1 MRTHSRGGDRIAAA
15 PVRVMAP
22 NRATLL
28 AALAAVGG
36 LAFAGVAPAA
46 EGPPALL
53 PAGGGERPAPGAD
66 RWQASIGV
74 RASLLRDPGFD
85 PFSTNNGLAQVS
97 FAVTHAL
104 RTGTGVVPALGLTL
118 DMGGADAF
126 ARGADAHL
134 SLTRLAVVL
143 EPRWV
148 PRPGLYLAAR
158 LVPGLL
164 RATATLRDASTPV
177 SLTTSYWTPSID
189 ASLGAGLRLN
199 GWSAP
204 VGLWVLAEGGYG
216 WAPRRDLTLAP
227 ALPAGD
233 AQKAGAIALGSFAA
247 RGPFL
252 RVSLAVT
259 Y

>member
-1 MRTHSRGGDRIAAA
+1 MTA
-15 PVRVMAP
+15 PIRMTAP
-22 NRATLL
+22 LRMTASLVTLL
-28 AALAAVGG
+28 ATLAAAGGPPSGG
-36 LAFAGVAPAA
+36 LARAA

-53 PAGGGERPAPGAD
+53 PAGGREGPAPGAD
-66 RWQASIGV
+66 RWQAAIGM

-104 RTGTGVVPALGLTL
+104 RTGPGFAPALGLAL
-118 DMGGADAF
+118 DLGGADAF

-134 SLTRLAVVL
+134 SLSRLAVVL
-143 EPRWV
+143 EPRFV
-148 PRPGLYLAAR
+148 PRPGLYLAPR

-164 RATATLRDASTPV
+164 RATATLRDTSTPV

-189 ASLGAGLRLN
+189 ASLAAGVRLN

-204 VGLWVLAEGGYG
+204 VGLWALGEGGYG

-227 ALPAGD
+227 ALPPGD
-233 AQKAGAIALGSFAA
+233 AQKAGPISLGSFTA

-252 RVSLAVT
+252 RVSLALT